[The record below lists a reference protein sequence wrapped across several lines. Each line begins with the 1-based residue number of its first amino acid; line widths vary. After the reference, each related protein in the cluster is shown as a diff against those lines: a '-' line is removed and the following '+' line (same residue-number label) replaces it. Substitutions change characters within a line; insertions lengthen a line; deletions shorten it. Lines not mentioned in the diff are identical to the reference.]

1 MAVEFWIE
9 MVTNKS
15 FEKLI
20 ELSKKYKMVVIG
32 GWAAYL
38 LTNLHKSKDI
48 DIIVDY
54 DVLFKMKKEHALV
67 KNERLK
73 KYEIKAG
80 EFDIDIYLPSYSKLM
95 LPIKK
100 ILSNTQSVNG
110 IRVPKPEV
118 LVILKQGAEID
129 RRNSIKGKKDLIDIL
144 ALLIYSG
151 FDMAKYK
158 ILIKEENLMFLAK
171 ELVNEIMAFDSR
183 DLKYIGLNVKEFSD
197 WKKKFLL
204 EFKK

>member
-1 MAVEFWIE
+1 MAVEFWAE
-9 MVTNKS
+9 MVTGKS
-15 FEKLI
+15 FEKLMD
-20 ELSKKYKMVVIG
+20 LSKKYKLVVIG

-38 LTNLHKSKDI
+38 LTKLHKSKDI

-54 DVLFKMKKEHALV
+54 DTLFKMKREYALV

-73 KYEIKAG
+73 KYEIKSG

-95 LPIKK
+95 LPIKR
-100 ILSNTQSVNG
+100 ILSNTKSVNG
-110 IRVPKPEV
+110 IHVPKSEA

-129 RRNSIKGKKDLIDIL
+129 RRNSLKGKKDLIDIL
-144 ALLIYSG
+144 ALLIHSG
-151 FDMAKYK
+151 FDITKYRD
-158 ILIKEENLMFLAK
+158 LIKEEGLMFLAK

-197 WKKKFLL
+197 WKKKFIFT
-204 EFKK
+204 FKK